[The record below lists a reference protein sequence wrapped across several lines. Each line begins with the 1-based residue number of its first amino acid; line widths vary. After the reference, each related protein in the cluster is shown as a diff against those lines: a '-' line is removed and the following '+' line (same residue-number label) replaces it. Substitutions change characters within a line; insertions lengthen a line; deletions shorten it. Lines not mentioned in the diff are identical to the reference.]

1 METNQTIKHLSAMT
15 DEGEFERLAMA
26 ILRGARSEYDALL
39 HPGVNTS
46 GKTVKSPV
54 DGIAFV
60 MGAQPPHMIAAHH
73 TTCARDD
80 LEKSDLHDPA
90 TVISRKGLSPTAPPG
105 DLIKT
110 AKIFDDERARIAS
123 LRGTLILT
131 TNQEPPEG
139 LVREV
144 NAAGLARGLD
154 IDIWSASR
162 LAYYLDTTP
171 TGQ

>member
-26 ILRGARSEYDALL
+26 ILRGARSEYGRTLL

-80 LEKSDLHDPA
+80 LE
-90 TVISRKGLSPTAPPG
+90 
-105 DLIKT
+105 
-110 AKIFDDERARIAS
+110 
-123 LRGTLILT
+123 
-131 TNQEPPEG
+131 
-139 LVREV
+139 
-144 NAAGLARGLD
+144 
-154 IDIWSASR
+154 
-162 LAYYLDTTP
+162 
-171 TGQ
+171 